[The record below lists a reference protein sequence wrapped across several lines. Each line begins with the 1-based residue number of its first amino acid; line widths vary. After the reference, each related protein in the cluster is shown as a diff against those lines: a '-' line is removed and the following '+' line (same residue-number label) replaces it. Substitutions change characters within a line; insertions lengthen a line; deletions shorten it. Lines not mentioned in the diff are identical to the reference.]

1 MTIPRTREHPHD
13 LISRQTLAKLD
24 EKLQDLPMLPM
35 VVSRLISLDPDS
47 DAYFDEL
54 LHLAETDPPFAARI
68 LNMANSASSHPSKQ
82 IVRLSNAIV
91 RVGSRVIANLVSTMA
106 VMRVFVPTTSGQR
119 FLWAHAIEVAACCRF
134 IARNREVHGLSEEAY
149 LIGLLHDIGH
159 FVMFDKSPDE
169 LARVEASNW
178 RSPTEVIRAERDL
191 CGFTHSELGWHICH
205 HWELPDLV
213 AQVVHNHHTYN
224 PEHYAD
230 QDLDH
235 TTKDLIRIVQMADM
249 LSTMVFRDPKWLTLD
264 EEALE
269 ARLLEDCMHPEW
281 PSPPMS
287 ARDLLCHLEQI
298 HEESQSLINALGLYP
313 RPPRW
318 SR

>member
-1 MTIPRTREHPHD
+1 MTSPNPREKQTEQ
-13 LISRQTLAKLD
+13 IGRQTLAKLD

-35 VVSRLISLDPDS
+35 VVSRLIQLDPDS
-47 DAYFDEL
+47 DVYFDEL
-54 LHLAETDPPFAARI
+54 LSLAETDPPFAARI

-91 RVGSRVIANLVSTMA
+91 RVGSRAIANLVSTMA

-119 FLWAHAIEVAACCRF
+119 FLWAHAIEVAVCCRI
-134 IARNREVHGLSEEAY
+134 IARNKEVHGLSEEAY
-149 LIGLLHDIGH
+149 LVGLLHDIGH

-169 LARVEASNW
+169 LARIEATNW
-178 RSPTEVIRAERDL
+178 RSPTDVIRAERDL
-191 CGFTHSELGWHICH
+191 CGFTHAELGWHICH
-205 HWELPDLV
+205 HWELPELV
-213 AQVVHNHHTYN
+213 AQVIHNHHIYN
-224 PEHYAD
+224 PEHYND

-235 TTKDLIRIVQMADM
+235 TTRELIRIVQMADM
-249 LSTMVFRDPKWLTLD
+249 LSTMVFRDPNWITLD

-269 ARLLEDCMHPEW
+269 ARLMEDCMHPDW

-287 ARDLLCHLEQI
+287 AHELACHIEQI
-298 HEESQSLINALGLYP
+298 HEESQNLIASLGIYP

>member
-1 MTIPRTREHPHD
+1 MITPSPRAKQHD
-13 LISRQTLAKLD
+13 LIGRQTLAKLD

-35 VVSRLISLDPDS
+35 VVSRLITLDPDS

-54 LHLAETDPPFAARI
+54 LTLAETDPPFAARI

-82 IVRLSNAIV
+82 IARLSNAIV
-91 RVGSRVIANLVSTMA
+91 RVGSRAIANLVSTMA

-119 FLWAHAIEVAACCRF
+119 FLWAHAIEVAVCSRI

-149 LIGLLHDIGH
+149 LVGLLHDIGH
-159 FVMFDKSPDE
+159 FVMFDKSPDD
-169 LARVEASNW
+169 LTRIEATNW
-178 RSPTEVIRAERDL
+178 RSPTDIISAERDL

-213 AQVVHNHHTYN
+213 ADVVHNHHTYD
-224 PEHYAD
+224 PQRYAD
-230 QDLDH
+230 QELDH
-235 TTKDLIRIVQMADM
+235 TAQELIRIVQMGDI
-249 LSTMVFRDPKWLTLD
+249 LSTMLFRDPNWLNLD

-287 ARDLLCHLEQI
+287 ARELLGHIEQI
-298 HEESQSLINALGLYP
+298 HEESQSLIHSLGIYP